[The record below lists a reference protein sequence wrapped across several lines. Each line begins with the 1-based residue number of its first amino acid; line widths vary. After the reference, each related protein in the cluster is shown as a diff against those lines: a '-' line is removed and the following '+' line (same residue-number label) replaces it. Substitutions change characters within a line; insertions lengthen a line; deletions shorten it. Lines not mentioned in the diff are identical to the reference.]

1 MRYSNQGQITIYICA
16 MLSVFLILI
25 LTVLQGICIWE
36 GRAKCSQS
44 TAGAVSSLKGDY
56 QPDLFRRYHLLAL
69 DRTYYGRG
77 EGYMEERAREYLE
90 YNLNSEHSLHHYQ
103 IEDVILSDSVSLL
116 EDDLKGMQQQIEDYM
131 TLRFPLQVLQ
141 EFSEKMK
148 KTDSEQQKD
157 RLEQE
162 LENLPDSNENDN
174 FSYADIGG
182 ITREDIQALGLE
194 EELLAEGITDFDNL
208 TVEDLLQTDCVSQGK
223 LTDPREDYNAI
234 RGSDILT
241 VIIPE
246 QAGAISKERMNLQ
259 NMTSAVME
267 QGGDTGDLNFTGLD
281 ITALDFANLDFTGL
295 SFDSLDSFDL
305 DTTDAGKLYE
315 VAYILDNFQYYGH
328 ALNSGEFGDYHALEC
343 EIEYILAGEAS
354 DYKNLSKI
362 AKELTMIRF
371 IPNGAYAFT
380 NETMKKEALLA
391 ATLLLA
397 PLHLEGAAEPI
408 SYALL
413 ACWAYGESLVDV
425 RGLLQGK
432 CIPFTKDSS
441 SWQLSLNGIKNLAQ
455 QEVLDC
461 DDKEGMNYQ
470 DYLTILCLISNQQ
483 LQDYR
488 MLDIMEWNL
497 QENIPGFKIENC
509 ICEFIL
515 QTRIREDERIW
526 CFEQMGSYLNRE

>member
-1 MRYSNQGQITIYICA
+1 MRYSNQGQITIYVCA

-36 GRAKCSQS
+36 GGAKCSQS

-77 EGYMEERAREYLE
+77 EGYMEERAKEYLE
-90 YNLNSEHSLHHYQ
+90 YNLNPEHSLHHYQ

-116 EDDLKGMQQQIEDYM
+116 ENDLKGMRQQIEDYM

-162 LENLPDSNENDN
+162 LENLPDVNENNN

-194 EELLAEGITDFDNL
+194 EDLLAEGITDFDNL

-223 LTDPREDYNAI
+223 LTDPREDYNAVQS
-234 RGSDILT
+234 SDILT
-241 VIIPE
+241 AIIPE
-246 QAGAISKERMNLQ
+246 QSGAISREQRNLQ
-259 NMTSAVME
+259 NMPSAVME
-267 QGGDTGDLNFTGLD
+267 QQDDNWDFFSADFTGLD
-281 ITALDFANLDFTGL
+281 FTNLNFADLN
-295 SFDSLDSFDL
+295 FDSLNSFDL
-305 DTTDAGKLYE
+305 DTTDTGKLYE

-328 ALNSGEFGDYHALEC
+328 ALNSEEDEDYHAMEC
-343 EIEYILAGEAS
+343 EIEYILAGKAS
-354 DYKNLSKI
+354 DYENLSKI
-362 AKELTMIRF
+362 AEELMVIRF
-371 IPNGAYAFT
+371 VPNASYAFT

-397 PLHLEGAAEPI
+397 PLHLEEAAKPV
-408 SYALL
+408 SYILL
-413 ACWAYGESLVDV
+413 ACWAYGESLADV

-441 SWQLSLNGIKNLAQ
+441 NWQLSLNGIKNLAQ
-455 QEVLDC
+455 QEISDC
-461 DDKEGMNYQ
+461 DEEEGMTYQ
-470 DYLTILCLISNQQ
+470 DYLIILCLMSNQQ
-483 LQDYR
+483 MQDYR

-497 QENIPGFKIENC
+497 QKDIPGFKIENC
-509 ICEFIL
+509 ICEFML
-515 QTRIREDERIW
+515 QTRIRENERVW
-526 CFEQMGSYLNRE
+526 YFEQTGSYLNRE